1 MGQKIRRLQLMGHVK
16 IIQMFCR
23 WSSHISKN
31 QYHVGFCNKIYSLF
45 YLQKKRNFQDTSFAL
60 ENDSLSNIINPLV
73 IVIIQLAFVV
83 IIQDVY
89 AFYAYDRFTSTK
101 EKIAYY
107 YSHMQ
112 TKQSLIINH
121 LLYQTA
127 LLTFGIV
134 NFFNFNLSF
143 YISGNETSHMC
154 LSERMYFQFVLMK
167 SIYN

>member
-1 MGQKIRRLQLMGHVK
+1 M
-16 IIQMFCR
+16 IIKLAF
-23 WSSHISKN
+23 
-31 QYHVGFCNKIYSLF
+31 
-45 YLQKKRNFQDTSFAL
+45 
-60 ENDSLSNIINPLV
+60 E
-73 IVIIQLAFVV
+73 VIIQH
-83 IIQDVY
+83 VY

-154 LSERMYFQFVLMK
+154 LSEGIYFQFVYSFDAMGKIIFDSSTYEL
-167 SIYN
+167 

>member
-1 MGQKIRRLQLMGHVK
+1 M
-16 IIQMFCR
+16 IIKLAF
-23 WSSHISKN
+23 
-31 QYHVGFCNKIYSLF
+31 
-45 YLQKKRNFQDTSFAL
+45 
-60 ENDSLSNIINPLV
+60 E
-73 IVIIQLAFVV
+73 VIIQH
-83 IIQDVY
+83 VY

-154 LSERMYFQFVLMK
+154 LSGEIYFQFVWMK
-167 SIYN
+167 SI

>member
-23 WSSHISKN
+23 WSSLVSKN
-31 QYHVGFCNKIYSLF
+31 KESCVFSKDIHSLF
-45 YLQKKRNFQDTSFAL
+45 YLQKQLNATLKYFICISKYF
-60 ENDSLSNIINPLV
+60 LSYIINPLV
-73 IVIIQLAFVV
+73 IVIIQMAFEV

-101 EKIAYY
+101 KNCILLQPYANE
-107 YSHMQ
+107 
-112 TKQSLIINH
+112 TKFNH
-121 LLYQTA
+121 KSSFLSNS
-127 LLTFGIV
+127 LLTFGIA

-154 LSERMYFQFVLMK
+154 LSEGIHFQFVLMK
-167 SIYN
+167 SI